1 MPAQYIHKP
10 WEASPLILKAA
21 GVDLGQSYPEPLIGV
36 KEGRERALAAYQ
48 DMKRAAT

>member
-1 MPAQYIHKP
+1 MPDQYIHKP

-21 GVDLGQSYPEPLIGV
+21 DVTLGQTYPEPLIGL

-48 DMKRAAT
+48 GMKIAMA